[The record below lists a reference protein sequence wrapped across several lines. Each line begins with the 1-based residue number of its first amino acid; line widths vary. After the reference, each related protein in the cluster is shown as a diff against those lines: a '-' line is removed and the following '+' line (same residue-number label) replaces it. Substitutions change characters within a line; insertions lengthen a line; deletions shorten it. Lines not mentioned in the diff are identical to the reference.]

1 MNKDELDSR
10 YRTIAWGV
18 LLILI
23 GSLGFVPGDQTSW
36 AILGSGTILLGLNVM
51 RSIRRIPVSGSS
63 LALGAIA
70 LLLGTLVI
78 IRSALG
84 FHFEIELFPLMLIAL
99 GIYLLT
105 PGPGRMQNKQ
115 PREGPESGKLSG
127 EA

>member
-70 LLLGTLVI
+70 LLLGALVI